1 MIPSVAVLV
10 TAIALLAVLA
20 ARRGVAAIV
29 ARSPVAAR
37 LRTLYS
43 LVAALL
49 ALRLAS
55 PLVTAT
61 PLVIALMLVAA
72 WLPMAALRLVEELR
86 RRHAPRPVKLVALGG
101 AIAFSALAV
110 TFSIVWSAAAAL
122 ALAIYQLVMLAAM
135 VTLFARGRAELGRGE
150 RRTADT
156 FLLALLLT
164 IPLAATDFAVVL
176 PGASI
181 RGGAFAVLLLVLA
194 TARLAAGDSSPW
206 RLLADLAVAAGAGGA
221 SVVIALAAQPAL
233 PGDAAI
239 PIAAGGIAL
248 GCLLLIVARSRA
260 GGDDATGLVA
270 ALARAPAD
278 DSHALL
284 AAHPLLASG
293 RLLGP
298 SELAAYPDASIARLL
313 VYPVVSAS
321 TGDPDARDAARDL
334 LDAYAATHLIRLSR
348 TPPRLLAV
356 AAGSL
361 TAPALDDELALA
373 ARLIERAA

>member
-1 MIPSVAVLV
+1 MTLSVAVIV
-10 TAIALLAVLA
+10 AGIALAAVLA
-20 ARRGVAAIV
+20 ARRSAAAMA

-37 LRTLYS
+37 LRTLYT

-49 ALRLAS
+49 ALRLAA

-61 PLVIALMLVAA
+61 PRVIALMLVAA
-72 WLPMAALRLVEELR
+72 WLPMAALRLVVELR
-86 RRHAPRPVKLVALGG
+86 RRHAPRPVKLVALTG
-101 AIAFSALAV
+101 AIAFSVLAV
-110 TFSIVWSAAAAL
+110 TLGIVWSAAAAL
-122 ALAIYQLVMLAAM
+122 ALACYQLVMLIAM
-135 VTLFARGRAELGRGE
+135 VALLARGRSEVGRGE

-164 IPLAATDFAVVL
+164 IPLVATDFAALL
-176 PGASI
+176 PDAPI
-181 RGGAFAVLLLVLA
+181 RGGEFAVLLLVLA
-194 TARLAAGDSSPW
+194 TSRLAAGEGSPS
-206 RLLADLAVAAGAGGA
+206 RLMADLAVAAGAGGL
-221 SVVIALAAQPAL
+221 SVAIALAAQPGLA
-233 PGDAAI
+233 GAAATLV
-239 PIAAGGIAL
+239 AAGGTAL
-248 GCLLLIVARSRA
+248 GCLLLIVAGTRA
-260 GGDDATGLVA
+260 GDDATGLVT
-270 ALARAPAD
+270 ALARAPAGNSD
-278 DSHALL
+278 ALL

-313 VYPVVSAS
+313 DYPVVSAS

-373 ARLIERAA
+373 ARLIERAT